1 LARLPDN
8 FDAEDFTPP
17 PLDPILAYRGV
28 HVLCTTDKT
37 GRVLKARYYC
47 SCLVM
52 GRNPIWGMWLV
63 GGRFLRFYGS
73 RQEIEADYSR
83 LVWRRK
89 MARFTL
95 ESLRNHSLAQRKE
108 QLRDEYKKPLPKQES
123 AA

>member
-1 LARLPDN
+1 MARLPDN
-8 FDAEDFTPP
+8 FDSEEFTPP

-28 HVLCTTDKT
+28 WVLCTTNKHGT
-37 GRVLKARYYC
+37 VLKATHYA

-52 GRNPIWGMWLV
+52 GRAPLWGIWSV
-63 GGRFLRFYGS
+63 GGRFLRFYGA
-73 RQEIEADYSR
+73 RTEIEADYSR

-95 ESLRNHSLAQRKE
+95 ESLRNHSLALRRA
-108 QLRDEYKKPLPKQES
+108 QLKDAYGKPLPKQEN

>member
-1 LARLPDN
+1 MARLPDN
-8 FDAEDFTPP
+8 FDSEDFTPP

-28 HVLCTTDKT
+28 HVLCTTNKH
-37 GRVLKARYYC
+37 GNVLKANYYC

-52 GRNPIWGMWLV
+52 GRNPIWGMWTV

-73 RQEIEADYSR
+73 RSEIEADYSR

-95 ESLRNHSLAQRKE
+95 ESLRNHSLSLRRE
-108 QLRDEYKKPLPKQES
+108 QLKDEYKKALPKQEN